1 MTAVVVLGM
10 HRSGTSC
17 VAKALHEG
25 GLYLGP
31 ELMDQTSADNLEGHW
46 EALEAVRIND
56 AILAASGAAWDS
68 IPPDL
73 SLVAPGGIDGRIAAF
88 VSDLAQRPMHG
99 FKDPRTLIT
108 FPLWKPHLGE
118 VKIVACLRHPYN
130 VARSLARRRTD
141 EWTIERGLKLWT
153 QYNARLLRYCDEAD
167 PASVY
172 WFDYDAEPGAVQA
185 SLESIVRQLGLN
197 APSSGFNPFLR
208 HHEEQ
213 PVFEDPIV
221 AELYAEL
228 RQRAAVSAQTQISSP
243 KTETPSL
250 PLQQLRAVHSHHDEL
265 LQRQQAA
272 LADVQQRLFDALCQ
286 CERLTIQR
294 DELAA
299 RCHHLEESLV
309 QQMQSVEKMIYD
321 CGQSFAAKLYE
332 QHQAHAAAHNY
343 LEQRLLL
350 AEQAL
355 VCPRLV
361 RRVRDSLGRSGA
373 PHTTSRHTQAGA

>member
-1 MTAVVVLGM
+1 MTMVVVLGM

-56 AILAASGAAWDS
+56 EILAASGAAWDS

-73 SLVAPGGIDGRIAAF
+73 SLVAPPGIDDRITAF
-88 VSDLAQRPMHG
+88 VKDLHQRPMHG

-118 VKIVACLRHPYN
+118 VKIIACLRHPAN

-141 EWTIERGLKLWT
+141 EWSIERGLKLWAE
-153 QYNARLLRYCDEAD
+153 YNSRLLRYTAEAD
-167 PASVY
+167 ADSVY
-172 WFDYDAEPGAVQA
+172 WFDYDASPEVVQA
-185 SLESIVRQLGLN
+185 LLEAIVRQLGLN
-197 APSSGFNPFLR
+197 APASGFNPFLR

-213 PVFEDPIV
+213 PEVKDPLV
-221 AELYAEL
+221 AKLYAKL
-228 RQRAAVSAQTQISSP
+228 RQRAAARPSEISNLRSQSS
-243 KTETPSL
+243 TDTDAL
-250 PLQQLRAVHSHHDEL
+250 RLAQLRTAHSHHDEL

-272 LADVQQRLFDALCQ
+272 LTDLQRQLFDALCQ

-294 DELAA
+294 DELAE
-299 RCHHLEESLV
+299 RCHRLEESLV
-309 QQMQSVEKMIYD
+309 QQIQSAEKMIYD
-321 CGQSFAAKLYE
+321 CGQSFASKLYE
-332 QHQAHAAAHNY
+332 QHQAHAAAHKY
-343 LEQRLLL
+343 LEERLSL

-361 RRVRDSLGRSGA
+361 RQVRGKLTRS
-373 PHTTSRHTQAGA
+373 TSAH